1 MDVVNTGRPGR
12 RVRLTHHVLTLDD
25 GHEVGV
31 SVGGIGVPMVFLH
44 GLGLNR
50 RAYIRLL
57 SRVAGLGFR
66 VVAID
71 APGHGDTR
79 DLPAEADGFTERTA
93 LVMRTMD
100 ALGIE
105 KAVLAGH
112 SMGGRMAIHL
122 AAVAPDRVLAAILV
136 DAAAGSS
143 FDATISTVTRSPK
156 QMLLSVLG
164 AIYDLHKDP
173 FHMQIGALNRYL
185 RMVAAVA
192 MGKSLASNGFTGAAR
207 AIMQSGA
214 SAALLTTMRE
224 NRVPTIVLHGECDA
238 IVPFDNA
245 CDVADVADATLY
257 RIRGACHSWLIGN
270 PRYGAD
276 SIRQLLHGE
285 LGDVLRDAAADLDID
300 DWRDAEAWDRALVS
314 TDAHVREL
322 AGTGVVIGSD
332 SRERVDMDLVR
343 RPIESPAAES
353 SSMLARA
360 SRVLSTPVGP
370 KARTA

>member
-1 MDVVNTGRPGR
+1 MNAVNSGRPGR
-12 RVRLTHHVLTLDD
+12 RIRLTHHVIELDD

-31 SVGGIGVPMVFLH
+31 SIGGAGVPLVFLH

-79 DLPAEADGFTERTA
+79 DLPPDADGFSERTA
-93 LVMRTMD
+93 LVMRTLD
-100 ALGIE
+100 VLGIE

-122 AAVAPDRVLAAILV
+122 AAVAPERALAAILV
-136 DAAAGSS
+136 DAAAGSA

-156 QMLLSVLG
+156 QMLHSVLG
-164 AIYDLHKDP
+164 AIYDMHKDP
-173 FHMQIGALNRYL
+173 LPMQIGALNRYL
-185 RMVAAVA
+185 RMVAAVT
-192 MGKSLASNGFTGAAR
+192 MGKSFASNGFTAAAR

-214 SAALLTTMRE
+214 CAAMLTTMRE
-224 NRVPTIVLHGECDA
+224 NGIPTIVLHGEHDA
-238 IVPFDNA
+238 IIPFANA
-245 CDVADVADATLY
+245 CDVADVVDATLY
-257 RIRGACHSWLIGN
+257 RVRGACHSWLIGN

-285 LGDVLRDAAADLDID
+285 LGAVLREAADTLGID

-314 TDAHVREL
+314 PDACVRTM
-322 AGTGVVIGSD
+322 AGAGVVIGAD
-332 SRERVDMDLVR
+332 SREHVEMDLVR
-343 RPIESPAAES
+343 RPMLSSADTPALE
-353 SSMLARA
+353 RA
-360 SRVLSTPVGP
+360 SCVLPVVP
-370 KARTA
+370 QVRTA